1 MSRPEDQENTVRSLE
16 VLLHLDTISG
26 RSFLYVV
33 LLVVMLN
40 LTSQAGNPGDTLGS
54 LGCSERTCIG

>member
-1 MSRPEDQENTVRSLE
+1 MRSLE